1 MEANQHP
8 GALCEAQRLI
18 KQALDT
24 GATHLNLSKL
34 RLRQLPKEL
43 ALIATQLTSLDLS
56 DCQALTSL
64 QGLEPLS
71 QLTQLDISG
80 CCALINV
87 DGLQHPSQLT
97 HLDMSG
103 CPLKSLVGLQRL
115 IQLTQLDISFCHDLQ
130 SLDGLQNLP
139 QLTRLDISGC
149 DALKR
154 LDGLQHLSQLT
165 QLDVSYCN
173 TLQSLE
179 GLQHLTQ
186 LTQLDISRCEALRS
200 LGELQPLTQLTQLDL
215 GWCVALKSLDGL
227 QHLSQLTQLDIN
239 HSKVLTSFDEL
250 QHLTQLTQLNISFC
264 MALESLDGLQ
274 YLTQLT
280 RLDISGC
287 RALQSLN
294 WLQRLTQLSQLDI
307 SFCFG
312 LRSLDELQHL
322 TQLTHLAVNWGLESI
337 RLGVRR
343 VATLKNID
351 WLKYLTKLTHLE
363 IRGSDDFIDLVA
375 LKYMAQLTQLDVSG
389 FRTIKSLNELQ
400 HLTQLNQ
407 LDISYCVSL
416 KSLDGL
422 QHLTQLTQLNISGC
436 KVLQS
441 LDGLEHLTRLTQL
454 SISGCKVIQSLN
466 ELQQL
471 TQLIRLDISNCEALK
486 SFEGLQQL
494 AQLAKLNAQ
503 ECSIDKLG
511 PLQELHKE
519 FPYLTELYLHGNPLQ
534 KRYNLQLK
542 PFENSLPILEAFLY
556 QQGTQQTQIQVRL
569 PAKVMLLGNHAAG
582 KTSLLCHLDRKLQH
596 SGTTHI
602 LQVHPYAAASQQK
615 QSEQKNN
622 LPAAMVY
629 DFGGQDYYHGIYR
642 VFMGQDG
649 IRCLVWNKQQDL
661 NQCLQDSN
669 NEENLLFNRA
679 YWLGCI
685 RHFQP
690 DSSSAQLLLVQ
701 TFIDRDDTELT
712 VSSQICSQ
720 HHLSLQTATDKNET
734 TVPANSTPQLEQN
747 LHKAALTY
755 FKAQLDKFI
764 YQHQVTV
771 EQAAWYQDFLA
782 KILATH
788 NTTKLSGFY
797 QATDTKVL
805 LDLYRAPGAELASHQ
820 LLETALIQLHRQG
833 LVLYYPS
840 INKEKVWQ
848 NPMAFVEYVH
858 SKVLAKS
865 HLQQAKGIVAKSV
878 FDKMQVDADVLAIL
892 LQEKVIFLHDNGGDD
907 AKQPEYIVPNYLPLT
922 NENNPDYQF
931 ATFGLLTQPALT
943 LWFEH
948 YLPLGLINQ
957 LVCFFGRMPDRKK
970 FWRDQILFMFETS
983 SRVLIKLT
991 FSPKLQIQVFLQNH
1005 DTQQYQHH
1013 LSYLYY
1019 VLMAL
1024 YHDCSLDTY
1033 ADFCQNRQ
1041 KLQGHYLPPTGLGEA
1056 FADEKPL
1063 SPELPA
1069 LYQQIYFNPPADLR
1083 LSVNGQHFV
1092 KAYELAK
1099 LPEQQTT
1106 VVAQDCDTPEPAAQ
1120 LPASLFAAFMLNKP
1134 KKRLKVFI
1142 SYAHD
1147 DIEQRHI
1154 LNKFLIPLV
1163 RSKQIEIWHDNMINA
1178 GDYWDKTVRQKLA
1191 EADVAI
1197 LLVSQSLLASSYI
1210 QDVEAPLLMQLHQ
1223 QRKLSIIPVLI
1234 RECCYEDWLVFPSGS
1249 NPDLATSVAELQFL
1263 PKNEQTQLQAIQ
1275 EWRNP
1280 EKAWKQ
1286 VVEELTLLFKQG

>member
-8 GALCEAQRLI
+8 GALREAQRLI
-18 KQALDT
+18 QEALDT

-43 ALIATQLTSLDLS
+43 VLLAKQLTSLDLS
-56 DCQALTSL
+56 DCRELTNLS
-64 QGLEPLS
+64 GLEPFT
-71 QLTQLDISG
+71 QLTQLNLG
-80 CCALINV
+80 HCEA
-87 DGLQHPSQLT
+87 
-97 HLDMSG
+97 
-103 CPLKSLVGLQRL
+103 
-115 IQLTQLDISFCHDLQ
+115 LQ
-130 SLDGLQNLP
+130 SLDGLLHLP
-139 QLTRLDISGC
+139 QLTRLDISC
-149 DALKR
+149 CYALQALDALQYLTQLTHLDISHCDFLTNLDALEHLAQLAQLNISYCYALNSIVDLQHLTQLTQLTIR
-154 LDGLQHLSQLT
+154 SCRGLPSLDGLQHLSQLNHI
-165 QLDVSYCN
+165 DFRDN
-173 TLQSLE
+173 KALQSLDE
-179 GLQHLTQ
+179 LQHLT
-186 LTQLDISRCEALRS
+186 LLSRLNISGCDAIESLDV
-200 LGELQPLTQLTQLDL
+200 LQQLTQLTQLDL
-215 GWCVALKSLDGL
+215 SFCVALKSLDVIQRLTQLTKLDLSFCVALKSLDGMQRLTLLSQLGISHCNFLTNLDVLRHLPQLSKLDVTGCKALQSLDGLQYLTQLTQLNISNCSALRGLDELQHLTKLTQLIIGGSDALRHLGVL
-227 QHLSQLTQLDIN
+227 QHLSQLTQLDI
-239 HSKVLTSFDEL
+239 SY
-250 QHLTQLTQLNISFC
+250 C
-264 MALESLDGLQ
+264 RALRSLDGLQ

-280 RLDISGC
+280 H
-287 RALQSLN
+287 
-294 WLQRLTQLSQLDI
+294 LDI
-307 SFCFG
+307 SFCPA
-312 LRSLDELQHL
+312 LNSLHELQYL
-322 TQLTHLAVNWGLESI
+322 TQLTQLNISGSAVVQS
-337 RLGVRR
+337 
-343 VATLKNID
+343 
-351 WLKYLTKLTHLE
+351 
-363 IRGSDDFIDLVA
+363 LVA
-375 LKYMAQLTQLDVSG
+375 LQNLTQLTSLDVKDS
-389 FRTIKSLNELQ
+389 SALN
-400 HLTQLNQ
+400 
-407 LDISYCVSL
+407 
-416 KSLDGL
+416 SLDGL
-422 QHLTQLTQLNISGC
+422 QHLTQLMSLNISDC
-436 KVLQS
+436 
-441 LDGLEHLTRLTQL
+441 
-454 SISGCKVIQSLN
+454 SG
-466 ELQQL
+466 
-471 TQLIRLDISNCEALK
+471 LK
-486 SFEGLQQL
+486 SLYGMQHLPQL
-494 AQLAKLNAQ
+494 VELRARD
-503 ECSIDKLG
+503 CSIEKLG
-511 PLQELHKE
+511 PLQDVNKE
-519 FPYLTELYLHGNPLQ
+519 FPYLTTLYLDGNPLQ
-534 KRYNLQLK
+534 KHYNLQLNEA
-542 PFENSLPILEAFLY
+542 ENSLPILEAFLY
-556 QQGTQQTQIQVRL
+556 QQGTQQTETQIRL

-582 KTSLLCHLDRKLQH
+582 KTSLLCHLDSKLKH

-602 LQVHPYAAASQQK
+602 LQVHPYAVASHQK
-615 QSEQKNN
+615 QSKQKSM
-622 LPAAMVY
+622 LPDAMVY

-669 NEENLLFNRA
+669 NEENLLFSRA

-690 DSSSAQLLLVQ
+690 DGASAQLLMVQ
-701 TFIDRDDTELT
+701 TYIDRDDAELT
-712 VSSQICSQ
+712 ASDQICSQ
-720 HHLSLQTATDKNET
+720 HHLSLKMANNKSRTAAL
-734 TVPANSTPQLEQN
+734 ANSVLQLEQN
-747 LHKAALTY
+747 LHQAALAY
-755 FKAQLDKFI
+755 FKAQLDKVI
-764 YQHQVTV
+764 YEHQATV
-771 EQAAWYQDFLA
+771 EQAVWYETFLA

-788 NTTKLSGFY
+788 NTNELSEFY

-820 LLETALIQLHRQG
+820 LLETALTQLHRQG

-840 INKEKVWQ
+840 INPQKVWQ

-858 SKVLAKS
+858 SKVLAKH

-892 LQEKVIFLHDNGGDD
+892 LQEKVIFLHENGGGD

-931 ATFGLLTQPALT
+931 ATFGLLTNPALT

-983 SRVLIKLT
+983 SRVLIKLA
-991 FSPKLQIQVFLQNH
+991 FSPKLQIQVFLQN
-1005 DTQQYQHH
+1005 DDAQQYQQH

-1024 YHDCSLDTY
+1024 YNDCSVDTY
-1033 ADFCQNRQ
+1033 ADFCQKRQ

-1056 FADEKPL
+1056 FADEQPL
-1063 SPELPA
+1063 TPELPA
-1069 LYQQIYFNPPADLR
+1069 LYHKIYFNPPADLR

-1092 KAYELAK
+1092 KAIGLAR

-1106 VVAQDCDTPEPAAQ
+1106 VVAQDCDTFEPAAQ

-1147 DIEQRHI
+1147 DIEQRHV

-1163 RSKQIEIWHDNMINA
+1163 RIEQIEIWHDNMINA
-1178 GDYWDKTVRQKLA
+1178 GDFWDKTIRQKLA

-1223 QRKLSIIPVLI
+1223 QQKLSIIPVLI
-1234 RECCYEDWLVFPSGS
+1234 RDCCYEDWLVFPSGS
-1249 NPDLATSVAELQFL
+1249 NPELATSAAQLQFL

-1275 EWRNP
+1275 DWRNP